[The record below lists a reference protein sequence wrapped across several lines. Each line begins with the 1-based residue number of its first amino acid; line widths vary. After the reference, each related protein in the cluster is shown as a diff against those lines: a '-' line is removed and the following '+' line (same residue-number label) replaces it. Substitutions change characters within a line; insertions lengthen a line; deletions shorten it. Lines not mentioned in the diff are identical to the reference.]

1 MPSEIHHD
9 KQTPPR
15 RGRKGLGCILVLV
28 LLVLLVAALLFF
40 VPFTRT
46 DDPGDRP
53 GQDRAIAVDVA
64 PVAAIDLED
73 VVRGV
78 GTLEAV
84 QSVQIK
90 PEVNGRILSIHFSEG
105 DFVSREQVL
114 FRIDDEKIRNRMAAQ
129 QAALASTRTRLG
141 NLRRNYERVA
151 SLRERNMVSEDQ
163 YDAAKTELDA
173 VSSDVER
180 LEAELDLTRRELA
193 DTVIRS
199 PFDGF
204 ISRQV
209 VDPGTFVAAGEPL
222 ATVYET
228 DPLRISFFIA
238 EKYAARVAKGQE
250 LYASVASYPDE
261 TFEGEVKFISPVI
274 DEGTRKFRIRA
285 NIENPGNRLMHG
297 SFASANLVLE
307 TRPDRPVIPE
317 QALVPTREGYIVFV
331 VDEENEKAYMRPVK
345 TGLRQPGLVEI
356 TDGLEKDDLVVIY
369 GHMQLDDESA
379 VNISERWDPDWPHET
394 GPGRTRSASALGIIH
409 AAITPGG

>member
-9 KQTPPR
+9 KQAPPR
-15 RGRKGLGCILVLV
+15 SGRKGLGCILVLV
-28 LLVLLVAALLFF
+28 LLILLVAALLFF
-40 VPFTRT
+40 VLFIRA
-46 DDPGDRP
+46 DGPGERP
-53 GQDRAIAVDVA
+53 GRDRAIAVDVA

-90 PEVNGRILSIHFSEG
+90 PEVNGRILSINFGEG
-105 DFVSREQVL
+105 DFVSQGQVL
-114 FRIDDEKIRNRMAAQ
+114 FRIDDEKIQNRMAAQ
-129 QAALASTRTRLG
+129 RAALASTRTRLE

-193 DTVIRS
+193 DTVIHA

-317 QALVPTREGYIVFV
+317 QALVPTRDGYIVFV

>member
-1 MPSEIHHD
+1 MPSEKHHD
-9 KQTPPR
+9 KQAPAR

-28 LLVLLVAALLFF
+28 LLILLVAALLFF
-40 VPFTRT
+40 VLFIRA
-46 DDPGDRP
+46 DGPGDRP
-53 GQDRAIAVDVA
+53 DQDRAVAVDIA

-73 VVRGV
+73 IIRGV

-90 PEVNGRILSIHFSEG
+90 PEVHGKILSNNFSEG
-105 DFVSREQVL
+105 DFVSQGQVL
-114 FRIDDEKIRNRMAAQ
+114 FRIDDEKIRNRMAVQ
-129 QAALASTRTRLG
+129 RAALASTRTRLE

-193 DTVIRS
+193 DTVIHA

-228 DPLRISFFIA
+228 DLLRISFFIA
-238 EKYAARVAKGQE
+238 EKYAARVSKGQE
-250 LYASVASYPDE
+250 IYASVASFPDE
-261 TFEGEVKFISPVI
+261 IFEGQVQFISPVI
-274 DEGTRKFRIRA
+274 DEGTRKFRVRA
-285 NIENPGNRLMHG
+285 DIENPGNRLMPG
-297 SFASANLVLE
+297 SFAKANLVLE
-307 TRPDRPVIPE
+307 IRPDRPVIPE
-317 QALVPTREGYIVFV
+317 QALVPTRDGYIVFV
-331 VDEENEKAYMRPVK
+331 VDEEDEKAYMRPVK

-356 TDGLEKDDLVVIY
+356 TDGLEKDDLIVIY
-369 GHMQLDDESA
+369 GHMQLDDGSA
-379 VNISERWDPDWPHET
+379 VNISESWDPDWPDET
-394 GPGRTRSASALGIIH
+394 GPERRRSAGGMRVTH
-409 AAITPGG
+409 GAITLGG